1 MPFLSS
7 LLSLIS
13 LFVLSRPAVRAQGD
27 ASLWPSWVP
36 LAVRSPYLSAWMNTT
51 NVAFNASN
59 VDGVHRPPTLF
70 PQFLQGLHN
79 SWVGLIQIDHAR
91 TFTWLG
97 DPNDVSGLN
106 RSVLTNIEITPT
118 RTIMNMTAGPLDL
131 SITFLSPIEPDNP
144 VLQSL
149 PFTYMSLEATS
160 NDGQSH
166 EVQVYSDITGEWTSG
181 DWSREITWL
190 TQQTSALLYHQID
203 LESPQAMTE
212 SNGQIDDGTV
222 FYAMPLVRGL
232 DVSYFVTDYK
242 NALARAIALDQKILT
257 AAAGVSA
264 HYADIVSL
272 AARQAIAGTEL
283 TITKSASDPSQWN
296 TSDVKMFMKNVGTDG

>member
-70 PQFLQGLHN
+70 PQFLQGLVYILPPMSTNAISPLIQHN

-131 SITFLSPIEPDNP
+131 SITFLSPIEVHD
-144 VLQSL
+144 
-149 PFTYMSLEATS
+149 TS
-160 NDGQSH
+160 NRLIA
-166 EVQVYSDITGEWTSG
+166 V
-181 DWSREITWL
+181 
-190 TQQTSALLYHQID
+190 A
-203 LESPQAMTE
+203 ES
-212 SNGQIDDGTV
+212 
-222 FYAMPLVRGL
+222 
-232 DVSYFVTDYK
+232 
-242 NALARAIALDQKILT
+242 
-257 AAAGVSA
+257 
-264 HYADIVSL
+264 
-272 AARQAIAGTEL
+272 
-283 TITKSASDPSQWN
+283 TK
-296 TSDVKMFMKNVGTDG
+296 